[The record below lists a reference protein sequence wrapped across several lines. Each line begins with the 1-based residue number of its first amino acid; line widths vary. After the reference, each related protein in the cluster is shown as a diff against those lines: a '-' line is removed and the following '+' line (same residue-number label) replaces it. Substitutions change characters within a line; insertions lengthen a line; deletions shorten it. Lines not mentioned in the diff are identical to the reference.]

1 MISGEGENVPFTR
14 IIDPVASKGNV
25 EDWLRQVE
33 DVMLQSVKEVIEKS
47 MSDYLKKDRDKWVVS
62 WVGQA
67 VLAVSMMYW
76 T

>member
-33 DVMLQSVKEVIEKS
+33 DVML
-47 MSDYLKKDRDKWVVS
+47 
-62 WVGQA
+62 
-67 VLAVSMMYW
+67 
-76 T
+76 